1 MKKIGYALVCGFLL
15 SGLSTHTQAQG
26 ILKRLKDKAA
36 GVAERAAGDAVEKKV
51 REKLG
56 VGETA
61 SGNTASPGNS
71 TPSSGRNN
79 PANRGG
85 AGLVTTPPDVKKNL
99 KSAESSYQ
107 ANSFAEARSSIQQ
120 AMLGVEMEIGKK
132 ILVSLPES
140 VAGLKAQKETDQVTS
155 TGWGWVGLTIYR
167 EYLEGDKQL
176 RTTIANNTVWM
187 AAVNM
192 FLTNGTYAQ
201 QSNGEQKWKQ
211 TKVKGNKAVIEYD
224 ESSGYKLTVPIGQ
237 SSLIIWEGVNFANE
251 QAMISAAESFD
262 IAGIKTA
269 FGEK

>member
-1 MKKIGYALVCGFLL
+1 MKKISYVLVCGVLL
-15 SGLSTHTQAQG
+15 SGLSTQTQAQG

-36 GVAERAAGDAVEKKV
+36 GVAERAAGDVIEKKM
-51 REKLG
+51 RDKLG
-56 VGETA
+56 VGDGNA
-61 SGNTASPGNS
+61 GNTAGPGS
-71 TPSSGRNN
+71 SSPSSGRNN
-79 PANRGG
+79 PSNKGG
-85 AGLVTTPPDVKKNL
+85 AGLVTTPPDVKENL
-99 KSAESSYQ
+99 KSAETAYKAS
-107 ANSFAEARSSIQQ
+107 SFADARSSIQQ

-132 ILVSLPES
+132 ILVSLPET
-140 VAGLKAQKETDQVTS
+140 VVGLKAQKETDQVTS

-167 EYLEGDKQL
+167 EYREGDKQL

-187 AAVNM
+187 AAINM

-201 QSNGEQKWKQ
+201 QSNGDQKWKQ

-251 QAMISAAESFD
+251 QEMMSAAESFD
-262 IAGIKTA
+262 IDGIKTA